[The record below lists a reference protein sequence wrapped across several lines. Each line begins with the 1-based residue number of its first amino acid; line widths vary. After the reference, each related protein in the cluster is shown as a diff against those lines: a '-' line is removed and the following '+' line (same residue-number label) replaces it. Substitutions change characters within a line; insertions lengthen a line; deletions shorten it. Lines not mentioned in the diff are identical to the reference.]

1 MFIIILSYSERKVAV
16 REDFEEF
23 HLKMGYSLPETLY
36 ATIGEAAYSSL
47 YTETDEICI
56 YIAFAL
62 MLGNQGENISFLLPR
77 LRELVDEKNMPQY
90 GQELGAEFPLFLKD
104 LKIVDLI

>member
-1 MFIIILSYSERKVAV
+1 MFIVILSYSERKVAV

-47 YTETDEICI
+47 YTQTDEICI
-56 YIAFAL
+56 CIAFAL
-62 MLGNQGENISFLLPR
+62 MLGNQGKSLSFMLPR
-77 LRELVDEKNMPQY
+77 LRELADEKNMLRY
-90 GQELGAEFPLFLKD
+90 EQELGAEFPLFLKD
-104 LKIVDLI
+104 LNIVDLI